1 MSTAQQLTSHET
13 GVAGEGEK
21 GERVRK
27 QLRGAAGK
35 KKHRQAQDRNNQN
48 RRRKVSGED
57 YVLCQLLL
65 FYVLTAEM

>member
-13 GVAGEGEK
+13 GVAGVGGK

-35 KKHRQAQDRNNQN
+35 KNTDRHKTVIT
-48 RRRKVSGED
+48 RTDGAKLVEKIMSCVS
-57 YVLCQLLL
+57 C
-65 FYVLTAEM
+65 FFSMF